1 MEQWSAHDEEEEVED
16 GLAAVQNGLSCGDI
30 LMKIEELAHTVVL
43 QVCDQRCPL
52 YRFPDV

>member
-1 MEQWSAHDEEEEVED
+1 MEQWSAHDEEEVED